1 MSPLLQKRKQAR
13 EGPRSLRITLQPADS
28 LPSALC
34 QPGAQ
39 QPWAHCAHPEPLMGS
54 SRVTTES
61 PHLGGGRQV
70 TSGTAPH
77 TAFPAFEPR
86 RPQRAWDLVP
96 LLARRWPLRALPGVG
111 HGPTPPSGTACAHRA
126 GERVCAACQPPC
138 VRAVGGALVRAEG
151 RQREGGGG
159 HRHSPCP
166 AGDPPPPQENMR
178 IYAASVYTS
187 VVRELTRG
195 EHRRFIAV
203 EQEYFRLWW
212 DRFASRTQKLQVTV
226 ARGRAGRPLGW
237 HRAAEMWCGRRS
249 LQAAAQT
256 WPPGPS

>member
-39 QPWAHCAHPEPLMGS
+39 QPWTHCAHPEPLMGS

-166 AGDPPPPQENMR
+166 AGDPPPPP
-178 IYAASVYTS
+178 
-187 VVRELTRG
+187 G
-195 EHRRFIAV
+195 EHADLRRQRVHLGGAGADPRGAPALHRRGAGVLPAV
-203 EQEYFRLWW
+203 VGPVRLE
-212 DRFASRTQKLQVTV
+212 DPEAP
-226 ARGRAGRPLGW
+226 GDGGAGQGW
-237 HRAAEMWCGRRS
+237 AAPG
-249 LQAAAQT
+249 LAQ
-256 WPPGPS
+256 GC